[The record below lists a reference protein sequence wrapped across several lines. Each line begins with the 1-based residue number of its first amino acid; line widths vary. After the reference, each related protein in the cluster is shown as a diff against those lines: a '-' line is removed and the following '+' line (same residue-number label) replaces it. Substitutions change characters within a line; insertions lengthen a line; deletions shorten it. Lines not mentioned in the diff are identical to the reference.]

1 MQSKEKQKSL
11 NGNRSHVYM
20 TSKKENNFNKIQ
32 RLLGWLE
39 TGKDIE
45 VDCEKKKKKKNRRA
59 RVKENGQENE

>member
-11 NGNRSHVYM
+11 DRNRSHVYM

-32 RLLGWLE
+32 TLLGWLE

-45 VDCEKKKKKKNRRA
+45 VDCEKENKNKI
-59 RVKENGQENE
+59 KEQE